1 MDGKSRQGLLER
13 IQVAVQPL
21 TTEGSYRLE
30 TVEYGTYY
38 RDVEVKLVSENVAI
52 RFHGKLSQHT
62 GVNSYF
68 TIHSLNK
75 TFDAEYL
82 FRALDIDIP
91 LKKGSFIRDLNL
103 KQFEGDIDQ
112 YDKEIEY
119 LLKRTGF
126 IEEITRLCVEFK
138 QKLSEIDLLFKP
150 DTIDET
156 IRRYRSEFRRHE
168 PYGGMF

>member
-38 RDVEVKLVSENVAI
+38 RDVEVKLVSEGVVI
-52 RFHGKLSQHT
+52 LFQGKLSQHT
-62 GVNSYF
+62 GVNCYF

-82 FRALDIDIP
+82 FKALNIDIP
-91 LKKGSFIRDLNL
+91 LKRGSFIRDLNL
-103 KQFEGDIDQ
+103 EQFAGDIDQ

-138 QKLSEIDLLFKP
+138 QKLPKIDLLFKP
-150 DTIDET
+150 DMIDET
-156 IRRYRSEFRRHE
+156 IRRYVSEFRRHE